1 MHSQIKGISAIPT
14 SKLLRKFKFI
24 PILVYVSKSRPKNL
38 LDGATRGSLRNI
50 FNVYSERGLDTLFMN
65 NYKQPLSTE
74 LTRGPRNGFTISF
87 SSWKHQPN
95 LAGSNAVLENPRQ
108 VAHFEVFDER
118 TYSGRENGLS
128 QLVGWCLG
136 FTISTSPVSC
146 CRVRVHI

>member
-95 LAGSNAVLENPRQ
+95 LAGSKVVLEEPCVRNLVNFRFLRTFR
-108 VAHFEVFDER
+108 AFEYVF
-118 TYSGRENGLS
+118 YLLPLS
-128 QLVGWCLG
+128 FLA
-136 FTISTSPVSC
+136 
-146 CRVRVHI
+146 